1 MVLNLRQ
8 EYRAQKK
15 SKAFNISSREKFVCA
30 ISRQCNREEKNKLA
44 FIGLIPMIE
53 NSMNIESMLDKTM
66 GRSTSSVVAIWVL
79 GDWKCAMSCRNIKI
93 NSLPGPI
100 LNFWEP
106 NNCYL
111 HNRYDIYIV
120 SIEMTCKLTF
130 VRFASIRFDSFLCFV
145 FDSMSLKTD
154 SFGDCMSSILIKS
167 KSSSKARCEIKSVGS
182 CK

>member
-1 MVLNLRQ
+1 MQPWRRKKQIGFYWFNSNDWKFNEYWISVLD
-8 EYRAQKK
+8 
-15 SKAFNISSREKFVCA
+15 I
-30 ISRQCNREEKNKLA
+30 
-44 FIGLIPMIE
+44 
-53 NSMNIESMLDKTM
+53 TM

-130 VRFASIRFDSFLCFV
+130 VRFDSIRFIFV
-145 FDSMSLKTD
+145 FHFRFNELENWFVRRLHVIDSNK
-154 SFGDCMSSILIKS
+154 IKVKRQS
-167 KSSSKARCEIKSVGS
+167 
-182 CK
+182 